1 LIRVMTSKTGK
12 DIEEKPESELIS
24 LASEGDAEAFGLLY
38 ERYIDQIYNYI
49 YFRTSN
55 GKDAEDL
62 CSRVFLRALRHIEKY
77 EDRGFPFSAWLY
89 RIAHNLVVNWYR
101 DSNWTED
108 LSLVE
113 KYPAPTT
120 VGSVEE
126 RIEDRDETEKLMEI
140 ISDLPDERRELLI
153 LKHVEGMTNAE
164 IGEIMDRT
172 EGAIKALYHRTLE
185 SLRDDYGVTG

>member
-1 LIRVMTSKTGK
+1 MTSKTGR
-12 DIEEKPESELIS
+12 DVEEKSESELIS
-24 LASEGDAEAFGLLY
+24 LASEGDPEAFGLLY

-62 CSRVFLRALRHIEKY
+62 CSRVFLRALRHIKRY
-77 EDRGFPFSAWLY
+77 EDRGYPFSAWLY

-101 DSNWTED
+101 DSNRTED

-120 VGSVEE
+120 VGSVED

-140 ISDLPDERRELLI
+140 ISDLPDDRRELLI

-185 SLRDDYGVTG
+185 SLRDDYGVIG